1 MWTAKAKNGITLK
14 CCRHLIF
21 EVDFCLKSG
30 KIKKIK
36 LETAARLDTLREFP
50 TQKMPL

>member
-1 MWTAKAKNGITLK
+1 
-14 CCRHLIF
+14 LIF

-30 KIKKIK
+30 KIK
-36 LETAARLDTLREFP
+36 LETATRLNTLQEFP

>member
-30 KIKKIK
+30 KIK
-36 LETAARLDTLREFP
+36 LETAARLNTLREFP
-50 TQKMPL
+50 TQKMLL